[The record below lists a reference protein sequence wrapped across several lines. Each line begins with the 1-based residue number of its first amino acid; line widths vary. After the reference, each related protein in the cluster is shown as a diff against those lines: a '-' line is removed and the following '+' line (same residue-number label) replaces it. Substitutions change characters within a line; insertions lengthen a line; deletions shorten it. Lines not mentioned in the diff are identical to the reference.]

1 MSLTWSY
8 LIYYIFVCVFTYIFI
23 IKYKP
28 DIIYKIKTWK
38 KNFCAPLY
46 AKYNKCQVLLLS
58 FIEQLNVA
66 DTIHI
71 HILILTMIHF
81 KLCNLHFK
89 DNKTSENSYLL
100 KTECLVNGRPWIVN
114 YMYLSPNSNFLP
126 VSLNKFFLNK
136 LDLRTCNFGYLFTE
150 NVTF

>member
-1 MSLTWSY
+1 M
-8 LIYYIFVCVFTYIFI
+8 
-23 IKYKP
+23 
-28 DIIYKIKTWK
+28 K

-100 KTECLVNGRPWIVN
+100 NTECLVNGRP
-114 YMYLSPNSNFLP
+114 
-126 VSLNKFFLNK
+126 
-136 LDLRTCNFGYLFTE
+136 
-150 NVTF
+150 